1 MNLTAEDI
9 ISSGWN
15 EIIGQVSKPSNEKVK
30 LLKELV
36 DWLGISE
43 IIPFKLGELSL
54 GQQKMILIARAMIK
68 NPELLIL
75 DEPLQGMDI
84 EWREHFKQKI
94 DLFSQ
99 NRTVLYVTHDQEEI
113 PSGHWNILQ
122 L

>member
-1 MNLTAEDI
+1 
-9 ISSGWN
+9 
-15 EIIGQVSKPSNEKVK
+15 
-30 LLKELV
+30 
-36 DWLGISE
+36 
-43 IIPFKLGELSL
+43 
-54 GQQKMILIARAMIK
+54 MIK

-94 DLFSQ
+94 DMFSQ

-113 PSGHWNILQ
+113 PSGHWKTLQ